1 MRFSIYNCFYP
12 ALENNMK
19 ETGLFEIKNF
29 WDKVLDFNWHKQDK
43 SPNWD
48 TVDPKQQRTVIG

>member
-1 MRFSIYNCFYP
+1 LHLSA
-12 ALENNMK
+12 ALAEYEGAK
-19 ETGLFEIKNF
+19 LYEIKNF

-48 TVDPKQQRTVIG
+48 TTASAEVKIVIG